1 MILFLF
7 IFFLLIGGF
16 VLILVSSS
24 TKEIADNWPK
34 YRCSPTVMP
43 FASLYG
49 KDVGENFEFCLKNI
63 FQTQSQELLGPFGG
77 IIMNF
82 IGTLSTMIES
92 ANSMRLQMATLVGGV
107 TTITKEFQ
115 DRITQVMFRTQLTGQ
130 RMKMLMGR
138 LFATFNAIIYMGIS
152 GITAVTNFGDTFMF
166 KFLDTFCF
174 PPETPIYLKGKAES
188 IPIAAVKIGDVLE
201 GNHRVTAVF
210 SFYSDGQEMV
220 QFPDGTQVS
229 TNHFVLSGTKW
240 VKAKYYPS
248 VISVA
253 AWSGGLDR
261 PLICINTSDHQ
272 FQIGEQTFRDYD
284 ETEEGDEET
293 MLSVEY
299 QLNNSQTISTQP
311 EHYSPSIAPDT
322 LIQLKDSVKA
332 ASQIRLGDILPTGTV
347 VGCIQ
352 KEVTRICKVATGDM
366 VAEGTLCWD
375 TTLQKWIR
383 AGQLTEVTILEEAMV
398 YYSFVVAPTATIQL
412 ASGLNIRDYVEILS
426 PDTEAAYAQV
436 LYEENTEER

>member
-49 KDVGENFEFCLKNI
+49 KDVGENFQFCLKNI

-77 IIMNF
+77 IIVNF
-82 IGTLSTMIES
+82 IGTLSTMIDS

-152 GITAVTNFGDTFMF
+152 GITAVTNFGDTFLF

-174 PPETPIYLKGKAES
+174 PPETPMYLEGKDEPV
-188 IPIAAVKIGDVLE
+188 PIANVKIGDVLK

-229 TNHFVLSGTKW
+229 TNHFVLSRTKW
-240 VKAKYYPS
+240 LKAKYHPRATP
-248 VISVA
+248 VA
-253 AWSGGLDR
+253 PWKGGLDR
-261 PLICINTSDHQ
+261 PLICVNTSDHQ
-272 FQIGEQTFRDYD
+272 FQVGEQTFRDYD

-293 MLSVEY
+293 MRSVEY
-299 QLNNSQTISTQP
+299 QLNNVPAPAPPQ
-311 EHYSPSIAPDT
+311 HYSPSVAADT
-322 LIQLKDSVKA
+322 MIQTKTGRKA
-332 ASQIRLGDILPTGTV
+332 AAKIKLGDALPTGTV
-347 VGCIQ
+347 VGCVQ
-352 KEVTRICKVATGDM
+352 KEVTRICTLPTGDT

-375 TTLQKWIR
+375 TTQQKWMR
-383 AGQLTEVTILEEAMV
+383 AAHLAVVKVLDVPVV

-426 PDTEAAYAQV
+426 PDTESAYAQL

>member
-152 GITAVTNFGDTFMF
+152 GITAVTNFGDTFLF

-174 PPETPIYLKGKAES
+174 PPETPVYLEGKAEPV
-188 IPIAAVKIGDVLE
+188 PISTLKIGDVLK
-201 GNHRVTAVF
+201 GKHRVTAVF
-210 SFYSDGQEMV
+210 SFYSNGQEMV

-240 VKAKYYPS
+240 LKAKYHPQATP
-248 VISVA
+248 VA
-253 AWSGGLDR
+253 PWAGGLER
-261 PLICINTSDHQ
+261 PLICVNTSDHQ
-272 FQIGEQTFRDYD
+272 FQVGEQTFRDYD
-284 ETEEGDEET
+284 ETDEGDEET
-293 MLSVEY
+293 MRSVEY
-299 QLNNSQTISTQP
+299 QVNNASSAASPQ
-311 EHYSPSIAPDT
+311 HYSPSVAADT
-322 LIQLKDSVKA
+322 LLQLKTGTKA
-332 ASQIRLGDILPTGTV
+332 ASQIKLGDALPTGTV
-347 VGCIQ
+347 VGLIR
-352 KEVTRICKVATGDM
+352 KEVTRICKMPTGDM

-375 TTLQKWIR
+375 TVQQKWIR
-383 AGQLTEVTILEEAMV
+383 AAYLAEVKILDVPVV

-412 ASGLNIRDYVEILS
+412 ASGLTVRDYVEILS
-426 PDTEAAYAQV
+426 PDTESAYAQL